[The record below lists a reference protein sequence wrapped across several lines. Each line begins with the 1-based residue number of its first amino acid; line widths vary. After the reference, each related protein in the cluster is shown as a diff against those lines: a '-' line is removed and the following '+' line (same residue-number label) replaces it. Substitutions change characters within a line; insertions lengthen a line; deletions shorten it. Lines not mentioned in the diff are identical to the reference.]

1 MVGHIGVLEEFKQ
14 LKAPRRHWLAS
25 RLSMCSGRDSHLLL
39 GHTPIMIHFDIEK
52 YAYLFENI

>member
-52 YAYLFENI
+52 YAYLF